1 MESYWEMR
9 ERLKRRQENRKAFR
23 RNAFEALWMLAISV
37 AGVWVFVKTMWF
49 LAYVFRD

>member
-9 ERLKRRQENRKAFR
+9 ERLKRREERKRAVR
-23 RNAFEALWMLAISV
+23 RSALEVLLTLVISV
-37 AGVWVFVKTMWF
+37 AGVWVFVKAMWF